1 MTQTDKESR
10 NGFTTSLFDCNRSI
24 SVEKTCVVDADSK
37 KVNDFLFQI
46 SFIAEPLN
54 VFELKRLDKIH
65 SKTFDFYQQ
74 FVLNDLHFWKHL
86 SFIFILGSGHSICE
100 NAHLFGKTAL
110 LKLSMQ
116 EMPQKV
122 RKVMPQNRSISV
134 WYLFYSMN
142 LNASFLNCVNEFQR
156 TCVNPNSV
164 DAISVRHIFEM
175 PPFG

>member
-1 MTQTDKESR
+1 
-10 NGFTTSLFDCNRSI
+10 
-24 SVEKTCVVDADSK
+24 
-37 KVNDFLFQI
+37 
-46 SFIAEPLN
+46 
-54 VFELKRLDKIH
+54 
-65 SKTFDFYQQ
+65 
-74 FVLNDLHFWKHL
+74 L

-142 LNASFLNCVNEFQR
+142 LNEILILKLFLFNNHAAWSMHHF
-156 TCVNPNSV
+156 
-164 DAISVRHIFEM
+164 
-175 PPFG
+175 